1 MAVTV
6 EAAAAA
12 AIRADAA
19 ESHKLDDKYAFPL
32 QGGSASFKPGV
43 AVMSKSR
50 MQPALVLPLAI
61 ACAALGGL
69 TAYQWPSAARPE
81 ARFSSSPQ
89 NARWGG
95 DYLPNLPV
103 VDQDGKQYRFYD
115 DLIKGKK
122 VIINFIYTSCGDICP
137 LTTARM
143 AQLQAKLGDVVG
155 RDVEMYSITIDPEH
169 DSPVELKRYA
179 EAFHVGPGWRFLTGK
194 PEDVQLIRDKLG
206 ERSRVKSEHRH
217 EMLLGNDAIGDWSKD
232 SAYGDLDRVAMN
244 VRAMDP
250 AWRPIV
256 AANKDQANP
265 QYVVIGDKPG
275 EALFTKACASCHTVG
290 KGDRAGP
297 DLLDVGKRRTRD
309 WLTSFVTRPDLM
321 MAKKDPIAV
330 ELMTRFPVVK
340 MPNIGLSEQDAN
352 DVLAF
357 IEAKSYAAHNES
369 RAAGHDHSHH

>member
-1 MAVTV
+1 M
-6 EAAAAA
+6 
-12 AIRADAA
+12 
-19 ESHKLDDKYAFPL
+19 F
-32 QGGSASFKPGV
+32 
-43 AVMSKSR
+43 KSR
-50 MQPALVLPLAI
+50 IQPALFLPLAI
-61 ACAALGGL
+61 AFAALGGL
-69 TAYQWPSAARPE
+69 TAYQWPSAAEPE
-81 ARFSSSPQ
+81 ARFSSSAQ

-143 AQLQAKLGDVVG
+143 AQLQSKLGDIVG

-169 DSPVELKRYA
+169 DSPKELKRYA

-194 PEDVQLIRDKLG
+194 PADIQLIRDKLG
-206 ERSRVKSEHRH
+206 ERSRVKNEHRH

-244 VRAMDP
+244 VRALDP
-250 AWRPIV
+250 NWRPV
-256 AANKDQANP
+256 ALAKATGADPANP
-265 QYVVIGDKPG
+265 QYVEIGDKPG

-297 DLLDVGKRRTRD
+297 DLLDAAKRRSRD
-309 WLTSFVTRPDLM
+309 WLTSFITRPDLM

-330 ELMTRFPVVK
+330 ELMERFPVVK

-357 IEAKSYAAHNES
+357 IEAKSYAVHNEGRPG
-369 RAAGHDHSHH
+369 RAAGAAHDHSHH